1 MFRKTCET
9 KLAMSI
15 GVQGERVEEEQNATL
30 ALLEARSREELAK
43 TLLGIALQRSR
54 ASAGAVLF
62 NENGQFV
69 PFATSNGAENAVRG
83 VRFSSSRF
91 ALDVGALEHAARM
104 SDPISMNEVLSRFDG
119 IELSVL
125 WIPLR
130 YQGDTV
136 GLIYLE
142 ADRGGSFG
150 ATSIES
156 FSAIAIQA
164 AAVLAN
170 LRLADDR
177 AREIRLRQ
185 HAEASRD
192 EIYDSML
199 RHQCI
204 GKIDDFKFNP
214 TTGASIGS
222 RELFRILGVSPEAEK
237 LDLEIWIG
245 KLHPDDRAR
254 VECETSI
261 VVATGSTLQLEYRI
275 IKDGRVR
282 HVYSEGHPKTNGNGD
297 LLYRGIVIDIT
308 ERKAAERLFAET
320 QAELS
325 SDSRLAAL
333 GELAGSIVH
342 EVNQPLTALVTSAEA
357 CRCWLSRFPMEIS
370 EAVEAAN
377 QVVNKAKRDVAI
389 AGGLEVLAKGAQANL
404 SFIMIDGVIL
414 EVLGM
419 FRDELE
425 KSSISVH
432 ADIDEGLPELR
443 GDRLQLQQ
451 VVFSLLRNGIDAM
464 KDVHGR
470 ARRLEISCRADDVE
484 MLTAFRHCGGGSG
497 TNTNDMNRLFDPFFT
512 TRDSGMSLGLFIS
525 RRIIEAHRGRIWA
538 ERNEDCDLTIRLA
551 LPL

>member
-1 MFRKTCET
+1 
-9 KLAMSI
+9 
-15 GVQGERVEEEQNATL
+15 
-30 ALLEARSREELAK
+30 
-43 TLLGIALQRSR
+43 
-54 ASAGAVLF
+54 
-62 NENGQFV
+62 
-69 PFATSNGAENAVRG
+69 
-83 VRFSSSRF
+83 
-91 ALDVGALEHAARM
+91 LDGGALEPAARM

-170 LRLADDR
+170 LRVADDR
-177 AREIRLRQ
+177 ARETRLK

-192 EIYDSML
+192 QIYDSML

-204 GKIDDFKFNP
+204 GKIGDFKFNP

-222 RELFRILGVSPEAEK
+222 KLFRILDVSPEAEK

-254 VECETSI
+254 VERETSI
-261 VVATGSTLQLEYRI
+261 AVATGSTLQLEYRI
-275 IKDGRVR
+275 MK
-282 HVYSEGHPKTNGNGD
+282 ETNGNGD

-325 SDSRLAAL
+325 NASRLAAL

-342 EVNQPLTALVTSAEA
+342 EVNQPLTALITSAEA
-357 CRCWLSRFPMEIS
+357 CRCWLSRCPMEIS

-377 QVVNKAKRDVAI
+377 QFVNKGKRNVTI

-404 SFIMIDGVIL
+404 SFIGIDGVIL

-425 KSSISVH
+425 KSSISVR

-443 GDRLQLQQ
+443 GDRLLLQQ
-451 VVFSLLRNGIDAM
+451 VVFNLLRNGIDAM

-470 ARRLEISCRADDVE
+470 PRRLEISCRADDVE
-484 MLTAFRHCGGGSG
+484 MLTTFRHCGGGSG
-497 TNTNDMNRLFDPFFT
+497 TNTNDTNRLFDPFFT
-512 TRDSGMSLGLFIS
+512 TSDSGMSSGLFIS

-538 ERNEDCDLTIRLA
+538 ERNEDCALTIRLA

>member
-15 GVQGERVEEEQNATL
+15 SVEGERVEEEQNATL

-69 PFATSNGAENAVRG
+69 PFATSNWAENAVRG

-91 ALDVGALEHAARM
+91 ALDGGALERAARM

-170 LRLADDR
+170 LRVADDR
-177 AREIRLRQ
+177 ARETRLK

-192 EIYDSML
+192 QIYDSML

-204 GKIDDFKFNP
+204 GKIGDFKFNP

-222 RELFRILGVSPEAEK
+222 KLFRILDVSPEAEK

-254 VECETSI
+254 VERETSI
-261 VVATGSTLQLEYRI
+261 AVATGSTLRLEYRI

-282 HVYSEGHPKTNGNGD
+282 HVYSEGHGNGD

-325 SDSRLAAL
+325 NASRLAAL

-342 EVNQPLTALVTSAEA
+342 EVNQPLTALITSAEA
-357 CRCWLSRFPMEIS
+357 CRCWLSRCPMEIS

-377 QVVNKAKRDVAI
+377 QFVNKGKRNVAI

-404 SFIMIDGVIL
+404 SFIGIDGVIL

-425 KSSISVH
+425 KSSISVR

-443 GDRLQLQQ
+443 GDRLLLQQ
-451 VVFSLLRNGIDAM
+451 VVFNLLRNGIDAM

-470 ARRLEISCRADDVE
+470 PRRLEISCRADDVE
-484 MLTAFRHCGGGSG
+484 MLTTFRHCGGGSG
-497 TNTNDMNRLFDPFFT
+497 TNTNDTNRLFDPFFT
-512 TRDSGMSLGLFIS
+512 TSDSGMSSGLFIS

-538 ERNEDCDLTIRLA
+538 ERNEDCALTIRLA

>member
-1 MFRKTCET
+1 MPI
-9 KLAMSI
+9 S
-15 GVQGERVEEEQNATL
+15 VQGERVEEEKNATL

-43 TLLGIALQRSR
+43 ALLGIALQRSR

-62 NENGQFV
+62 IENGQFV
-69 PFATSNGAENAVRG
+69 PFATSNWAENAVRG
-83 VRFSSSRF
+83 VRFSSLRF
-91 ALDVGALEHAARM
+91 ALDLGTLEHVARM
-104 SDPISMNEVLSRFDG
+104 PDPISMNEVLSSFDG
-119 IELSVL
+119 TSIDLSVL

-130 YQGDTV
+130 HRGDTV

-142 ADRGGSFG
+142 ADRG
-150 ATSIES
+150 

-164 AAVLAN
+164 AAILAN
-170 LRLADDR
+170 LRLTDDL
-177 AREIRLRQ
+177 AREVPLRQ

-192 EIYDSML
+192 EVYDSML

-204 GKIDDFKFNP
+204 GKIGDFKFNP

-222 RELFRILGVSPEAEK
+222 RELFRIFGVSPEAEK

-245 KLHPDDRAR
+245 KVHPDDRAR
-254 VECETSI
+254 VERETSI
-261 VVATGSTLQLEYRI
+261 AVATGSTLQLEYRI

-282 HVYSEGHPKTNGNGD
+282 YVYSEGHPETNGDGD

-325 SDSRLAAL
+325 TASRLAAL

-342 EVNQPLTALVTSAEA
+342 EVNQPVTALITSAEA
-357 CRCWLSRFPMEIS
+357 CRRWLSRCPMEIS

-377 QVVNKAKRDVAI
+377 QVVNKEKRDVAI
-389 AGGLEVLAKGAQANL
+389 VGGLEGLAEGAQANL

-425 KSSISVH
+425 KSSISVR

-443 GDRLQLQQ
+443 GDRLQLQR
-451 VVFSLLRNGIDAM
+451 VVFNLLRNGIDAM

-470 ARRLEISCRADDVE
+470 LRRLEISCRADDVE
-484 MLTAFRHCGGGSG
+484 MLTTFRDCGDGSG

-538 ERNEDCDLTIRLA
+538 ERNEDCGLTIRLA

>member
-1 MFRKTCET
+1 
-9 KLAMSI
+9 MSI
-15 GVQGERVEEEQNATL
+15 SVQGERVEEQQSATL

-43 TLLGIALQRSR
+43 ALLGIALQRSR

-62 NENGQFV
+62 IENGQFV
-69 PFATSNGAENAVRG
+69 PFATSNWAENAVRG

-91 ALDVGALEHAARM
+91 ALDLGALEHVARM
-104 SDPISMNEVLSRFDG
+104 PDPISMNEVLSRFDG
-119 IELSVL
+119 TSIDLSVL

-130 YQGDTV
+130 HRGDTV

-156 FSAIAIQA
+156 FRAIAIQA

-170 LRLADDR
+170 LRLTDDL

-192 EIYDSML
+192 EVYDSML

-204 GKIDDFKFNP
+204 GKIGDFKFNP

-222 RELFRILGVSPEAEK
+222 REFFRIFGVSPEAEK

-254 VECETSI
+254 VERETSI
-261 VVATGSTLQLEYRI
+261 AVATGSTLQLEYRI
-275 IKDGRVR
+275 IEDGRVR
-282 HVYSEGHPKTNGNGD
+282 YVYSEGHPETNGDGD

-308 ERKAAERLFAET
+308 ERKAAERLFAEI

-325 SDSRLAAL
+325 TASRLAAL

-342 EVNQPLTALVTSAEA
+342 EVNQPVTALITSAEA
-357 CRCWLSRFPMEIS
+357 CRRRLSRCPMEIS

-377 QVVNKAKRDVAI
+377 QVVNKEKRDVAI
-389 AGGLEVLAKGAQANL
+389 VGGLEVLAEGAQANL

-425 KSSISVH
+425 KSSISVR

-451 VVFSLLRNGIDAM
+451 VVFNLLRNGIDAM

-470 ARRLEISCRADDVE
+470 LRRLEISCRADDVE
-484 MLTAFRHCGGGSG
+484 MLTTFRDCGDGSG

-512 TRDSGMSLGLFIS
+512 TRDSGMSLGLFMS

-538 ERNEDCDLTIRLA
+538 ERNEDCGLTIRLA

>member
-15 GVQGERVEEEQNATL
+15 SVEGVEEEQNATL

-69 PFATSNGAENAVRG
+69 PFAKSNWAENAVRG

-91 ALDVGALEHAARM
+91 ALDGGALERAARM

-170 LRLADDR
+170 LRVADDR
-177 AREIRLRQ
+177 ARETRLK

-192 EIYDSML
+192 QIYDSML

-204 GKIDDFKFNP
+204 GKIRDFKFNP

-222 RELFRILGVSPEAEK
+222 KLFRILDVSPEAEK

-254 VECETSI
+254 VERETSI
-261 VVATGSTLQLEYRI
+261 AVATGSTLQLEYRI
-275 IKDGRVR
+275 MK
-282 HVYSEGHPKTNGNGD
+282 ETNGNGD
-297 LLYRGIVIDIT
+297 LLYRGIVIDVT
-308 ERKAAERLFAET
+308 ERKAAERLCAET

-325 SDSRLAAL
+325 NALRLAAS
-333 GELAGSIVH
+333 GELSGSILH
-342 EVNQPLTALVTSAEA
+342 EVNQPVSALITSAEA
-357 CRCWLSRFPMEIS
+357 CRC
-370 EAVEAAN
+370 
-377 QVVNKAKRDVAI
+377 
-389 AGGLEVLAKGAQANL
+389 
-404 SFIMIDGVIL
+404 
-414 EVLGM
+414 
-419 FRDELE
+419 
-425 KSSISVH
+425 
-432 ADIDEGLPELR
+432 
-443 GDRLQLQQ
+443 RL
-451 VVFSLLRNGIDAM
+451 
-464 KDVHGR
+464 
-470 ARRLEISCRADDVE
+470 
-484 MLTAFRHCGGGSG
+484 
-497 TNTNDMNRLFDPFFT
+497 
-512 TRDSGMSLGLFIS
+512 
-525 RRIIEAHRGRIWA
+525 
-538 ERNEDCDLTIRLA
+538 
-551 LPL
+551 

>member
-1 MFRKTCET
+1 MPI
-9 KLAMSI
+9 S
-15 GVQGERVEEEQNATL
+15 VQGERVEEQQNATL

-43 TLLGIALQRSR
+43 ALLGIALQRSR

-62 NENGQFV
+62 IENGQFV
-69 PFATSNGAENAVRG
+69 PFATSNWAENAVRG

-91 ALDVGALEHAARM
+91 ALDLGALEHVARM
-104 SDPISMNEVLSRFDG
+104 PDPISMNEVLSRFDG
-119 IELSVL
+119 TSIDLSVL

-130 YQGDTV
+130 HRGDTV

-170 LRLADDR
+170 LRLTDDL

-204 GKIDDFKFNP
+204 GKIGDFKFNP

-222 RELFRILGVSPEAEK
+222 REFFRIFGVSPEAEK

-254 VECETSI
+254 VERETSI
-261 VVATGSTLQLEYRI
+261 AVATGSTLQLEYRI

-282 HVYSEGHPKTNGNGD
+282 YVYSEGHPETNGDGD

-325 SDSRLAAL
+325 TASRLAAL
-333 GELAGSIVH
+333 GELAGPIVH
-342 EVNQPLTALVTSAEA
+342 EVNQPVTALITSAEA
-357 CRCWLSRFPMEIS
+357 CRRWLSRCPMEIS

-377 QVVNKAKRDVAI
+377 QVVNKEKRDVAI
-389 AGGLEVLAKGAQANL
+389 VGGLEVLAKGAQANL

-425 KSSISVH
+425 KSSISVR

-451 VVFSLLRNGIDAM
+451 VVFNLLRNGIDAM

-470 ARRLEISCRADDVE
+470 LRRLEISCRADDVE
-484 MLTAFRHCGGGSG
+484 MLTTFRDCGGGSG

-538 ERNEDCDLTIRLA
+538 ERNEDCGLTIRLA

>member
-1 MFRKTCET
+1 VFRKTCET
-9 KLAMSI
+9 KLAMPIS
-15 GVQGERVEEEQNATL
+15 VQGERVEEEQNATL

-69 PFATSNGAENAVRG
+69 PFATSNWAENAVG
-83 VRFSSSRF
+83 GIRFSSPRF
-91 ALDVGALEHAARM
+91 ALDLGALEHAARM
-104 SDPISMNEVLSRFDG
+104 PDPISMNEVLSRFDG
-119 IELSVL
+119 TSMDLSVL

-130 YQGDTV
+130 YRGDTM
-136 GLIYLE
+136 GLICLE

-156 FSAIAIQA
+156 FSAIAVQA

-170 LRLADDR
+170 LRLPHDLVG
-177 AREIRLRQ
+177 EIRLRQ

-204 GKIDDFKFNP
+204 GKIGDFKFNP
-214 TTGASIGS
+214 AMGASV
-222 RELFRILGVSPEAEK
+222 VSK
-237 LDLEIWIG
+237 G
-245 KLHPDDRAR
+245 
-254 VECETSI
+254 
-261 VVATGSTLQLEYRI
+261 
-275 IKDGRVR
+275 
-282 HVYSEGHPKTNGNGD
+282 
-297 LLYRGIVIDIT
+297 
-308 ERKAAERLFAET
+308 
-320 QAELS
+320 
-325 SDSRLAAL
+325 
-333 GELAGSIVH
+333 
-342 EVNQPLTALVTSAEA
+342 
-357 CRCWLSRFPMEIS
+357 
-370 EAVEAAN
+370 
-377 QVVNKAKRDVAI
+377 KRDVAI
-389 AGGLEVLAKGAQANL
+389 IGGLEVLAEGAQANL

-425 KSSISVH
+425 KSSISVG

-451 VVFSLLRNGIDAM
+451 VVFNLLRNVIDAM

-470 ARRLEISCRADDVE
+470 LRRLEISCRADDVE
-484 MLTAFRHCGGGSG
+484 MLTTFRDCGGGSG
-497 TNTNDMNRLFDPFFT
+497 TNTNDVNRLFDPFFT
-512 TRDSGMSLGLFIS
+512 TIDSGISLGLFIS
-525 RRIIEAHRGRIWA
+525 RRIVEAHRGRIWA
-538 ERNEDCDLTIRLA
+538 ERNEDCGLTIRLA